1 MSTCGQGRSGFPSQV
16 SWVRVPSSASPSPS
30 ESPCD
35 KGITVPLTVTLH
47 PLESARN
54 RSAQVSTFP
63 QLSRSRRSGC
73 KVRRGRS
80 ARPKLIRDRSA
91 DPCGAIVLLP
101 SPPRVRVRGS
111 RNRPPPTTSSAFTT
125 CSRRDTSSLCS
136 CSTTQA
142 SASESLRHWPGT
154 TWTSR
159 SAAGASRRPSV
170 RPAAG
175 DGFRCRLS
183 CSRPYAGSCRARIVP
198 RDDECSRL
206 RAGQVPHR
214 HRARVPSCRCS
225 DLLPSRPQIPPH
237 QPAT

>member
-1 MSTCGQGRSGFPSQV
+1 MQSSPRAQRETETDPRS
-16 SWVRVPSSASPSPS
+16 
-30 ESPCD
+30 
-35 KGITVPLTVTLH
+35 L
-47 PLESARN
+47 
-54 RSAQVSTFP
+54 
-63 QLSRSRRSGC
+63 RRS
-73 KVRRGRS
+73 VRC
-80 ARPKLIRDRSA
+80 D
-91 DPCGAIVLLP
+91 
-101 SPPRVRVRGS
+101 SPPSFAAASS
-111 RNRPPPTTSSAFTT
+111 RAREPKPPPPTTSSAFTT

-225 DLLPSRPQIPPH
+225 DLLPSRPQTPPH